1 MRILELFKGGGS
13 ITEFFKDNEDVEV
26 ISLDILEKY
35 KPSIVCDIME
45 FDYKQYPVGF
55 FDIIWAS
62 PECKIF
68 SSLQYS
74 WIGRKWKDKNDLDI
88 EREKH
93 SIFINKTIEIIDYL
107 KPKTYFIEN
116 PLYSSI
122 WNYVENKEYLE
133 NCVIVDYCYFGFD
146 YKKPTKILTNKK
158 LENKR
163 CKCEI
168 HKSRIGITNKKLANG
183 KKLKDKKQFEDRTN
197 LIERYSIPQK
207 LLEYLFNHLPN
218 ISSSLSS

>member
-13 ITEFFKDNEDVEV
+13 ITNFFKDNENIEV

-45 FDYKQYPVGF
+45 FDYKQYEPGY

-68 SSLQYS
+68 SMLQNS
-74 WIGRKWKDKNDLDI
+74 WIGRKWKDMNELNN

-93 SIFINKTIEIIDYL
+93 SKFINKTIEIIEYL
-107 KPKTYFIEN
+107 KPKYYFIEN
-116 PLYSSI
+116 PAYSTI
-122 WNYVENKEYLE
+122 WNYIENKEYLE

-146 YKKPTKILTNKK
+146 YKKPTKILTNKN

-163 CKCEI
+163 CKCKV
-168 HKSRIGITNKKLANG
+168 HKSRIGMNNKKFLH
-183 KKLKDKKQFEDRTN
+183 KRQFKDTSN
-197 LIERYSIPQK
+197 LIERYSIPQP
-207 LLEYLFNHLPN
+207 LLEYLFNE
-218 ISSSLSS
+218 I

>member
-13 ITEFFKDNEDVEV
+13 ITNFFKDNENIEV

-45 FDYKQYPVGF
+45 FDYKQYEPGY

-74 WIGRKWKDKNDLDI
+74 WIGRKWKDRDELND
-88 EREKH
+88 ERLKH
-93 SIFINKTIEIIDYL
+93 SRFINKTIEIIEYL
-107 KPKTYFIEN
+107 KPQYYFIEN
-116 PLYSSI
+116 PCYSAI
-122 WNYVENKEYLE
+122 WNYIENKKYLDDFI
-133 NCVIVDYCYFGFD
+133 IVDYCYFGFD
-146 YKKPTKILTNKK
+146 YKKPTKILTNRN

-168 HKSRIGITNKKLANG
+168 HKSRISITNEKLANG
-183 KKLKDKKQFEDRTN
+183 KNSKHKRQFKDTSD
-197 LIERYSIPQK
+197 LIERYSIPQP
-207 LLEYLFNHLPN
+207 LLEYLFNE
-218 ISSSLSS
+218 I

>member
-13 ITEFFKDNEDVEV
+13 VTNFFKDNENIEI

-45 FDYKQYPVGF
+45 FDYKQFEVGY

-68 SSLQYS
+68 SCMQNS
-74 WIGRKWKDKNDLDI
+74 WIGRKWRDKNELND
-88 EREKH
+88 ERVNH
-93 SIFINKTIEIIDYL
+93 SKFINKTIEIIEYL
-107 KPKTYFIEN
+107 KPQYYFIEN
-116 PLYSSI
+116 PCYSTI
-122 WNYVENKEYLE
+122 WDYIENKKYLDDFI
-133 NCVIVDYCYFGFD
+133 IVDYCYFGFD

-163 CKCEI
+163 CICKA
-168 HKSRIGITNKKLANG
+168 HKRFGKLSHEKG
-183 KKLKDKKQFEDRTN
+183 KRLMQ
-197 LIERYSIPQK
+197 RYSIPQP
-207 LLEYLFNHLPN
+207 LLEYLFNE
-218 ISSSLSS
+218 I

>member
-13 ITEFFKDNEDVEV
+13 ITEFFKDNADVEV

-45 FDYKQYPVGF
+45 FKYKQYEPGY
-55 FDIIWAS
+55 FDIIWTFH
-62 PECKIF
+62 ECKIF

-74 WIGRKWKDKNDLDI
+74 WIGRKWKDRNELDD
-88 EREKH
+88 ERIKH
-93 SIFINKTIEIIDYL
+93 SKFINKTIEIIDYL

-133 NCVIVDYCYFGFD
+133 NYVIVDYC
-146 YKKPTKILTNKK
+146 
-158 LENKR
+158 
-163 CKCEI
+163 
-168 HKSRIGITNKKLANG
+168 
-183 KKLKDKKQFEDRTN
+183 
-197 LIERYSIPQK
+197 
-207 LLEYLFNHLPN
+207 
-218 ISSSLSS
+218 